1 MVCPPSS
8 GWETFYHRN
17 AESTYS
23 ASLTPLNIPWVSD
36 LARST
41 RFYSEVFGF
50 SLLRKTTANAYL
62 YLDDQLLE
70 LMQGDPATAR
80 PRLKTAADWNEQMWN
95 QVPLV
100 LLGFRVD
107 DMEQALIKIVALG
120 GEVVV
125 PPAEYTPTIE
135 HVAEVSAEKLRRATQ
150 PIDKPYWRI
159 ADVSDP
165 DGVILEILER

>member
-1 MVCPPSS
+1 MIFEHV
-8 GWETFYHRN
+8 GIT
-17 AESTYS
+17 
-23 ASLTPLNIPWVSD
+23 VGD
-36 LARST
+36 LARSI

-50 SLLRKTTANAYL
+50 SLLRKTTVNAYL

-70 LMQGDPATAR
+70 LMQGDPETAGPR
-80 PRLKTAADWNEQMWN
+80 PETAADWTKQMWN

-100 LLGFRVD
+100 HLGFRVD
-107 DMEQALIKIVALG
+107 DMEQALGKIVALG

-125 PPAEYTPTIE
+125 PPEEYTPTIK
-135 HVAEVSAEKLRRATQ
+135 HVAEVSDEKLQRAAQ
-150 PIDKPYWRI
+150 PIGKPYWKI

>member
-1 MVCPPSS
+1 MIFEHV
-8 GWETFYHRN
+8 GIT
-17 AESTYS
+17 
-23 ASLTPLNIPWVSD
+23 VSD
-36 LARST
+36 LARSI
-41 RFYSEVFGF
+41 RFYSKVFGF

-80 PRLKTAADWNEQMWN
+80 PRPETAKDWNEQMWS

-100 LLGFRVD
+100 HLGFRVD
-107 DMEQALIKIVALG
+107 NMEQALNKIVALG

-125 PPAEYTPTIE
+125 PPVEYTPAIE
-135 HVAEVSAEKLRRATQ
+135 HVAKVSGEKLRRAAQ
-150 PIDKPYWRI
+150 PVGKSYWKI